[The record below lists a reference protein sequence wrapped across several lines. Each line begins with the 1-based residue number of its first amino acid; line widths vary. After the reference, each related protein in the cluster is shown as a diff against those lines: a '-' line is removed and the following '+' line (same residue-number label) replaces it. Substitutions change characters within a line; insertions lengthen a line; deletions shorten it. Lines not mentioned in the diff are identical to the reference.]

1 MTGAACGRAWL
12 DRLPSAICESANT
25 ACWRTSASDILQRGG
40 QSLERRLIAN
50 LTERKR
56 GLLPHAGLLVLERG
70 HQRRHG
76 LRVAKLAER
85 ERGLLANVVGLVG
98 QRGRDRGHGARIA
111 NL

>member
-1 MTGAACGRAWL
+1 MVG
-12 DRLPSAICESANT
+12 PVAIGNLRECEHGLLAHLGV
-25 ACWRTSASDILQRGG
+25 DVLQRGG

-50 LTERKR
+50 LTERER

-85 ERGLLANVVGLVG
+85 ERGLLANVVGL
-98 QRGRDRGHGARIA
+98 DRSARP
-111 NL
+111 